1 VKTPIPEETRII
13 EVLPMSLRTAAT
25 EETYQLAKLQNKL
38 KNLDDEEVIHAF
50 KYWGII
56 QNTYP
61 YDSAY
66 KTCHMLL
73 PRRKVATYDK
83 LNWREKRELRQII
96 DGYCQQHY
104 HVVQENMAVRRSVMA
119 IYHLHLLTY
128 KDRRE
133 EFVL

>member
-1 VKTPIPEETRII
+1 
-13 EVLPMSLRTAAT
+13 MSLRTAAT

-38 KNLDDEEVIHAF
+38 RHLDQEEVVVAF

-73 PRRKVATYDK
+73 PNRKVATYDK
-83 LNWREKRELRQII
+83 LNRRERRELRQII
-96 DGYCQQHY
+96 DTYCQANY